1 MKKKVSVN
9 NNDCVMQCRKV
20 SSFFQHIMTHANLST
35 VFSTKVPTKLS
46 VSLSFP
52 LFNDQLALFED
63 FSCFLNG
70 LPNTID
76 IKSLQKEYK

>member
-1 MKKKVSVN
+1 MKKKVSVY

-20 SSFFQHIMTHANLST
+20 TSGGLLSTHANLST

-52 LFNDQLALFED
+52 FFNDQLALFED